1 MENKYTLE
9 DAKIK
14 ALIEEAKN
22 KGFDEFTVKPITW
35 MHEPWFRLNWKFRN
49 IKGYL
54 DISQAT
60 FKVCENRIILK
71 EISRDIRL

>member
-1 MENKYTLE
+1 MEDKHTLE

-35 MHEPWFRLNWKFRN
+35 MHKPWLRLSWKYRN
-49 IKGYL
+49 IKGYF
-54 DISQAT
+54 DVSQAT

-71 EISRDIRL
+71 EISRDLRL